1 MTASELMQRSIGR
14 TTLDETEIVR
24 SEKNE
29 EQRHPILFDDSFYAC
44 QALLAGS
51 F

>member
-24 SEKNE
+24 SERNE
-29 EQRHPILFDDSFYAC
+29 EQGHHILFDDSFYAC
-44 QALLAGS
+44 QAFLVGS